1 MAMQVVIVCAA
12 RSTSVKA
19 GLASQH
25 PLDVWHFAC
34 RAQARLGNW
43 MRTTYILPMTEFA
56 ITGMTCNGCRT
67 KVEKTLAALL
77 PDVTVTLQPPRAVT
91 TATVG
96 ADQLN
101 AVLEKVGAYRASS
114 LGTSAQPHSASMLS
128 TYYALLLLI
137 GLIALA
143 SFAASNWMMA
153 FMGGFFAVFG
163 AFKLLDVP
171 AFANSYAMYDVVA
184 KRFKPW
190 GYAYPFIETALGFA
204 FLFHFQMIA
213 ATWAALVLSLV
224 GAIGVIQAN
233 LSKQTIQCACLGTVF
248 KLPMSVVT
256 IVENLGMAAMAAYM
270 LWMMA

>member
-1 MAMQVVIVCAA
+1 
-12 RSTSVKA
+12 
-19 GLASQH
+19 
-25 PLDVWHFAC
+25 
-34 RAQARLGNW
+34 
-43 MRTTYILPMTEFA
+43 MTEFA

-77 PDVTVTLQPPRAVT
+77 PDVAVTLDPPRAVT
-91 TATVG
+91 TASVG
-96 ADQLN
+96 VDQIN
-101 AVLEKVGAYRASS
+101 AALAAVGKYRAS
-114 LGTSAQPHSASMLS
+114 ASVSRPPEATPSWLS
-128 TYYALLLLI
+128 TYYPLFMVM

-143 SFAASNWMMA
+143 SFAAQDWMMA

-163 AFKLLDVP
+163 AFKLLDVE

-184 KRFKPW
+184 KRFKAW

-204 FLFHFQMIA
+204 FLFHFQMVA
-213 ATWAALVLSLV
+213 ATWVALALSV
-224 GAIGVIQAN
+224 IGAVGVIQAN

-256 IVENLGMAAMAAYM
+256 VIENLGMAAMAVWM